1 VGFGR
6 DVVDIFTV
14 TNIDINTY
22 GVVVAMSTFA

>member
-14 TNIDINTY
+14 TDIDINTH
-22 GVVVAMSTFA
+22 VVQC